1 MIKEKYITPIAI
13 ISIMLCVFLIL
24 AYPIINPNTKKNTL
38 EISQPEYIDKLFDKS
53 QVNEID
59 ITVNEKDWEGLLENA
74 IEKEYIIGDININ
87 GEKFS
92 SVGIRPKGNSSLK
105 MVAGDNT
112 TNRYSF
118 KIDFHE
124 YIKGQTY
131 YGLEKLALNNCI
143 SDATYMKE
151 YISYE
156 MFSNMGIATP
166 ACSYAHIKI
175 NGEEWGLYLAIE
187 VMEESFIERYFG
199 SADGNLYKPESTKT
213 GGNPGASS
221 GTSLVYNG
229 DDLSNYDGIFD
240 NVVFSTTNRKDNEK
254 VIEMIKNLNEGTNLE
269 RYLDVDEV
277 LKYFAVN
284 TFLVNLDSY
293 AGNLKHNYY
302 LYERNGMFQILP
314 WDLNLS
320 FAGYQVRDGQSAV
333 NFPIDEPV
341 SDTMENSPLISKLL
355 EVEEYKKTYHEY
367 LSMIVT
373 DYIESG
379 EYEETIDKVNKLIND
394 YVKDDSTAF
403 YTYEEYQNS
412 ISVLKQLGVDRGKS
426 IEAQLKGQ
434 QPSTSYGTIETT
446 VDLSVLGSMGR
457 PRENISPGQKTFG
470 NGNMPNR
477 EVMEQVI
484 EIIRNTT
491 GNELTEDE
499 RTKLVELGLNDNQIE
514 EMLKMKDKM
523 LPRNNN
529 GAQNEDE
536 FKLKENVPREEP
548 KGEIK
553 KDDTKKQMLI
563 ISFISIL
570 ILLLALVFAYKFK
583 SWLS

>member
-1 MIKEKYITPIAI
+1 MIKEKYITPVAI

-514 EMLKMKDKM
+514 EMLKTKDKM

>member
-1 MIKEKYITPIAI
+1 
-13 ISIMLCVFLIL
+13 
-24 AYPIINPNTKKNTL
+24 
-38 EISQPEYIDKLFDKS
+38 
-53 QVNEID
+53 
-59 ITVNEKDWEGLLENA
+59 
-74 IEKEYIIGDININ
+74 
-87 GEKFS
+87 
-92 SVGIRPKGNSSLK
+92 
-105 MVAGDNT
+105 
-112 TNRYSF
+112 
-118 KIDFHE
+118 
-124 YIKGQTY
+124 
-131 YGLEKLALNNCI
+131 
-143 SDATYMKE
+143 
-151 YISYE
+151 
-156 MFSNMGIATP
+156 
-166 ACSYAHIKI
+166 
-175 NGEEWGLYLAIE
+175 
-187 VMEESFIERYFG
+187 
-199 SADGNLYKPESTKT
+199 
-213 GGNPGASS
+213 
-221 GTSLVYNG
+221 
-229 DDLSNYDGIFD
+229 
-240 NVVFSTTNRKDNEK
+240 
-254 VIEMIKNLNEGTNLE
+254 MIKNLNEGTNLE

-457 PRENISPGQKTFG
+457 PRENISPGQKTF
-470 NGNMPNR
+470 
-477 EVMEQVI
+477 
-484 EIIRNTT
+484 
-491 GNELTEDE
+491 D
-499 RTKLVELGLNDNQIE
+499 
-514 EMLKMKDKM
+514 
-523 LPRNNN
+523 N